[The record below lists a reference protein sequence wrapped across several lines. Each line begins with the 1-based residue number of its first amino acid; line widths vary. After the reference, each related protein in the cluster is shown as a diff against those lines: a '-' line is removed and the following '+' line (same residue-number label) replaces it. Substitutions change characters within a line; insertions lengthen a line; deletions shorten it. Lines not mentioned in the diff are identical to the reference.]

1 MAEAAVSGVGTFEG
15 VIHGDIKITQENVNS
30 RVEVGGQL
38 SGLDEGQYIML
49 LVSLSPAAFC
59 DNVAGY
65 VRLGELT
72 QWDQGQGETV
82 DLGAMAGEAIVAGE
96 DPRQERKVTLAT
108 DDVVGLVV
116 RDCPVGSN
124 GYDCDKGA
132 VKACAKVEWPDH
144 RGPGGVT
151 TGLSWQM
158 LIIIAVAVLIFFI
171 VLITIPLICCCIK
184 RYNRT
189 LKCKCNVLLNA
200 DQHYLLFRHRRK
212 NLTTETDLEDE
223 YEDRSKSPMFDELS
237 LPFIDQSLPPTPK
250 VGRVVNGLDILL
262 GHSVSENS
270 LVGESWSIH
279 NMYIFKGH

>member
-1 MAEAAVSGVGTFEG
+1 MHSPILQLATFLLVLVGSQVAEAAVRGIATFEG
-15 VIHGDIKITQENVNS
+15 DIHGDIQIIQEDADS
-30 RVEVGGQL
+30 IVEVGGQL

-49 LVSLSPAAFC
+49 LVSGLC
-59 DNVAGY
+59 DNVAMS

-72 QWDQGQGETV
+72 HWDQGPGDTV
-82 DLGAMAGEAIVAGE
+82 ELGTRERGPVAGE
-96 DPRQERKVTLAT
+96 GGTIMDRQITLKT

-116 RDCPVGSN
+116 KNCEVGS
-124 GYDCDKGA
+124 GGFDCDKGT
-132 VKACAKVEWPDH
+132 VMACTGVEWADQ
-144 RGPGGVT
+144 GGRP

-171 VLITIPLICCCIK
+171 VLICIPLICCCIK
-184 RYNRT
+184 
-189 LKCKCNVLLNA
+189 
-200 DQHYLLFRHRRK
+200 RHRRK

-223 YEDRSKSPMFDELS
+223 YEDRSKSPMYDELS

-270 LVGESWSIH
+270 LVDKKSQVQW
-279 NMYIFKGH
+279 

>member
-1 MAEAAVSGVGTFEG
+1 MFMYFIYVSVTEAAVSGIATFEG
-15 VIHGDIKITQENVNS
+15 IIHGDIKITQENANS
-30 RVEVGGQL
+30 SVEVGGQL

-49 LVSLSPAAFC
+49 LVSLTPPSLC
-59 DNVAGY
+59 DNVARS

-72 QWDQGQGETV
+72 HWDQGPGDTV
-82 DLGAMAGEAIVAGE
+82 ELGTRERGPVAGE
-96 DPRQERKVTLAT
+96 GSMDGFMDRKITLMT

-116 RDCPVGSN
+116 RSCEVGSGGIN
-124 GYDCDKGA
+124 CDKGA
-132 VKACAKVEWPDH
+132 VMACAKVEWPDQ
-144 RGPGGVT
+144 GGRP

-171 VLITIPLICCCIK
+171 VLITIPLICCCVK
-184 RYNRT
+184 R
-189 LKCKCNVLLNA
+189 
-200 DQHYLLFRHRRK
+200 RRK

-270 LVGESWSIH
+270 LVGERETLS
-279 NMYIFKGH
+279 